1 MKRMFCLILILSLVL
16 GSFSFSFA
24 ANNAVTFFYD
34 GYNIN
39 TSVTAFDAVTNIV
52 SGLVNLRQDF
62 DTFVSLTGDGNNP
75 TNFGRFQDLY
85 SDIHTIAAEFQYGS
99 GLNPDNNSMVSII
112 YAMANRLVEGVNLLE
127 YDIDPVLN
135 NINSVL
141 IPNTNSILTFT
152 RTDIKDG
159 LTRRPGYFT
168 LNPSNNKYYL
178 SVPYLDPDN
187 GNWGYDV
194 VTDDYYWSNTDSK
207 LNLVAY
213 ILRNQLRNQNVMAQF
228 LVADVD
234 STLSTWDSQQDVL
247 TQSTFVPTSL
257 GNGLYKYLAYL
268 QRDVARLTYVMA
280 SQEEL
285 DMREATL
292 DEQQAVVDGFTGDGA
307 GAISDTNISDMADFS
322 SGFQDNFDTGADPSG
337 IWNLFSAQEGQR
349 WFTQATA
356 DELDTTGNNRSMM
369 RAAAPDPE
377 YETPL
382 LDAYYEEMFSILGI
396 EGDSND

>member
-24 ANNAVTFFYD
+24 ANNGVTFFYD
-34 GYNIN
+34 GYNLN
-39 TSVTAFDAVTNIV
+39 TSVSAFDAIANIV
-52 SGLVNLRQDF
+52 SAIVNLRQDF

-127 YDIDPVLN
+127 YDLDPAVQ

-159 LTRRPGYFT
+159 LTRRPNYFINGTNGY
-168 LNPSNNKYYL
+168 YYPT
-178 SVPYLDPDN
+178 PYLDPDEDD
-187 GNWGYDV
+187 WGYNIVYDE
-194 VTDDYYWSNTDSK
+194 YYWGSGSSK
-207 LNLVAY
+207 LDFIAY
-213 ILRNQLRNQNVMAQF
+213 MIQRQLRNDVTFNQMTF
-228 LVADVD
+228 ADVD

-247 TQSTFVPTSL
+247 TQNTFVPTSL

-322 SGFQDNFDTGADPSG
+322 SGAQSNFDTGADPSG
-337 IWNLFSAQEGQR
+337 IWNVFSAEEGQE

-356 DELDTTGNNRSMM
+356 NELDTSTASTRSLL
-369 RAAAPDPE
+369 RSTPDQG
-377 YETPL
+377 YDTPL
-382 LDAYYEEMFSILGI
+382 LDAYYEEIFSFLGV
-396 EGDSND
+396 DNAVSD